1 MLMPGIKLRTIQKE
15 DNVQMAQ
22 IIRDTLTE
30 FKANKP
36 GTVYYDE
43 TTDQLFELFQ
53 KPGSIYYVA
62 LMDDEIVGGGGIYP
76 SDGLPNGTCELVKM
90 YLLPEARGIG
100 LGKRIIEECLAFA
113 KENGY
118 SQVYIVS
125 MTELD
130 NALKVYDKFGL
141 IYISAPLGYTGHHC
155 CEKWMLRSL

>member
-15 DNVQMAQ
+15 DNVQLAQ

-113 KENGY
+113 KENSY
-118 SQVYIVS
+118 TQVYIES
-125 MTELD
+125 MPELE
-130 NALKVYDKFGL
+130 NALKVYEKFGFK
-141 IYISAPLGYTGHHC
+141 YISAPLGNTGHHG

>member
-15 DNVQMAQ
+15 DNVQLAQ

-53 KPGSIYYVA
+53 KPRSIYYVA

-118 SQVYIVS
+118 LQVYIES
-125 MTELD
+125 MPELQ
-130 NALKVYDKFGL
+130 NALKGNRNFNED
-141 IYISAPLGYTGHHC
+141 
-155 CEKWMLRSL
+155 

>member
-15 DNVQMAQ
+15 DNVQLAQ

-53 KPGSIYYVA
+53 KPGSIYFVA

-118 SQVYIVS
+118 SQVYIES
-125 MTELD
+125 MPELE
-130 NALKVYDKFGL
+130 NALKVYEKFGFK
-141 IYISAPLGYTGHHC
+141 YISAPLGNTGHHG

>member
-15 DNVQMAQ
+15 DNVQLAQ

-43 TTDQLFELFQ
+43 TTDHLFELFQ
-53 KPGSIYYVA
+53 KPGSIYFVA

-118 SQVYIVS
+118 TQVYIES
-125 MTELD
+125 MPELE
-130 NALKVYDKFGL
+130 NALIVYEKFGFK
-141 IYISAPLGYTGHHC
+141 YFSATLGNTGHHG